1 MLVEVLRPHDRKAY
15 NGANRS
21 ESADDPG
28 GVIVALELERKN
40 T

>member
-1 MLVEVLRPHDRKAY
+1 MLVEVLAPQDRKAY
-15 NGANRS
+15 NGPYCS